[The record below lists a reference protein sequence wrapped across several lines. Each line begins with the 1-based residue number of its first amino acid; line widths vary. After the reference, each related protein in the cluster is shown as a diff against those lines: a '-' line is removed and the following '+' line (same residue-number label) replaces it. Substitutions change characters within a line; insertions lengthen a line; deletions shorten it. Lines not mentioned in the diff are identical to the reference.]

1 MVLGV
6 RMGELLK
13 NEKSGKKIVV
23 KFGGSSL
30 ADHEKLSKSVTTVAD
45 ETAKGTRI
53 AVVVSAMG
61 KTTDVLMNTVK
72 NTSNGKVEKCELDD
86 ILSMGERTSVRIF
99 AAALRTN
106 GVQSCYLDPLDD
118 RWPIITDAAFSNA
131 NPLLKECT
139 TRIQKHILPIV
150 ENGTVPVI
158 AGFIGKTLD
167 NKITTLGRGGSD
179 TTAFILAE
187 ALQANEVALV
197 TDADGIM
204 SGDPKII
211 TNPKQLP
218 EIDVNTL
225 VGLADSG
232 AKFIHSKALKYK
244 PQSIPVKV
252 INHAHGDLSQKGT
265 LITGALATELDV
277 EIKHPSPVT
286 EITIVGNKVS
296 EKPKIILNLLE
307 TVEAHTTLLGM
318 SMNPNSVILY
328 VAQQENT
335 DKLFNQI
342 HNITLNNPET
352 IAMAAKKDLAF
363 LKTSGVGLE
372 ETHGL
377 IGKIS
382 ENLRVNQINIY
393 GILTITSSILLF
405 TEWSEREK
413 ALQLIR
419 RSLKEN
425 PTEKTKQEKSE
436 KP

>member
-1 MVLGV
+1 MV
-6 RMGELLK
+6 ELVK
-13 NEKSGKKIVV
+13 REKSGKKIVV

-30 ADHEKLSKSVTTVAD
+30 ADHEKLSKAVNAVAK

-61 KTTDVLMNTVK
+61 KTTDILMNTMK
-72 NTSNGKVEKCELDD
+72 NASNGKLEKHELDE

-106 GVQSCYLDPLDD
+106 GVESCYLDPTDEK
-118 RWPIITDAAFSNA
+118 WPIITDAAFSNA
-131 NPLLKECT
+131 NPILQECA
-139 TRIQKHILPIV
+139 TRIHKYILPIV

-158 AGFIGKTLD
+158 AGFVGRTTGGR
-167 NKITTLGRGGSD
+167 ITTLGRGGSD

-187 ALQANEVALV
+187 ALKADEVALV

-204 SGDPKII
+204 SGDPKIVF
-211 TNPKQLP
+211 NPKTLP
-218 EIDVNTL
+218 EIDVSTL
-225 VGLADSG
+225 VGLANSG

-252 INHAHGDLSQKGT
+252 INHAHSDLSQKGT

-277 EIKHPSPVT
+277 EIAHPLPIA
-286 EITIVGNKVS
+286 EITIVGNRVS
-296 EKPKIILNLLE
+296 EKPQIILDILE
-307 TVEAHTTLLGM
+307 KTETQTSLLGM

-328 VAQQENT
+328 VSQPKNT

-405 TEWSEREK
+405 IDWSEREK
-413 ALQLIR
+413 ALKLIK
-419 RSLKEN
+419 RSLRE
-425 PTEKTKQEKSE
+425 PLTTKKPQKSE